1 MSEGRRERAT
11 QWFNF
16 RFLLTKANS
25 AGNYSSV
32 VPNLGSFSFSC
43 LKTRL
48 QFITFELQRFQVSLF
63 CFRGNIVFWL
73 PRSLSDQTTVKRLTK
88 HNGLLWISPRCYVLL
103 CTNSTTDNIFHIRG
117 IDLSQELIKHLK
129 KPFFIKNRT
138 NLVFLLPFL
147 PPIKCFKTKA
157 VQVVVSN
164 RKHGMATHDGAAV
177 NYWITESCHIPRHV
191 TYANYEGTTKASRLE
206 GEGRGSTCVTFQHS
220 NQYDQGFPQ
229 WPDPGWCYAPEVA
242 FPFIATDQLSQ
253 HTINHGTEY
262 KYNTNTNT
270 IQTQT

>member
-1 MSEGRRERAT
+1 MVFLISLLFVCIAQKVSFKVFASMSEGRRESQRERAT

-103 CTNSTTDNIFHIRG
+103 CTNPTTDNILYIRG
-117 IDLSQELIKHLK
+117 IDLSQEFIKHLK
-129 KPFFIKNRT
+129 KPFFIKNS
-138 NLVFLLPFL
+138 
-147 PPIKCFKTKA
+147 TKSC
-157 VQVVVSN
+157 VS
-164 RKHGMATHDGAAV
+164 AAF
-177 NYWITESCHIPRHV
+177 SP
-191 TYANYEGTTKASRLE
+191 
-206 GEGRGSTCVTFQHS
+206 
-220 NQYDQGFPQ
+220 
-229 WPDPGWCYAPEVA
+229 
-242 FPFIATDQLSQ
+242 TDQMLQNKGSASCSL
-253 HTINHGTEY
+253 
-262 KYNTNTNT
+262 
-270 IQTQT
+270 